1 MIVADAYINATLKC
15 IFAHVI
21 YASNV
26 IANSKVYYVLNT
38 HVFKGLKASS
48 PQPFFIGFIFLLD
61 VFVVIF
67 L

>member
-21 YASNV
+21 YASNA
-26 IANSKVYYVLNT
+26 IANFKVYVCNNMC
-38 HVFKGLKASS
+38 FKGLKAFSA
-48 PQPFFIGFIFLLD
+48 FFLLP
-61 VFVVIF
+61 

>member
-26 IANSKVYYVLNT
+26 IANFKVLYVCNNMC
-38 HVFKGLKASS
+38 F
-48 PQPFFIGFIFLLD
+48 
-61 VFVVIF
+61 
-67 L
+67 

>member
-26 IANSKVYYVLNT
+26 IANSKVYYMY
-38 HVFKGLKASS
+38 
-48 PQPFFIGFIFLLD
+48 
-61 VFVVIF
+61 
-67 L
+67 